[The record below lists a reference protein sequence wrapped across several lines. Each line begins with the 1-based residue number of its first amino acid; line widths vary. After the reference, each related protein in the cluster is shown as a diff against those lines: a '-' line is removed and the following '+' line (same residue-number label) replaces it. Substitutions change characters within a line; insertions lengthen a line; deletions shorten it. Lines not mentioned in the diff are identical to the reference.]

1 MTKNW
6 KNKNILITGVNGFV
20 GSNLAKYFI
29 SQEANVFG
37 ISKKVINNSLLNF
50 EGLSKSVNFHLIS
63 LCDYESVCSFF
74 KLNNI
79 DVCFHLAAQVEVGVA
94 NEDPYSTW
102 DTNIRGTY
110 NLLEAIR
117 VYNNNIQAVIVASS
131 DKAYGSYKKSE
142 MPYKEDYPL
151 KPLYPY
157 DTSKACADLIS
168 RSYASD
174 IYGLPIAIT
183 RFANIYGPG
192 QLNFSALFPD
202 CIRSALGYSNF
213 IPRGN
218 GSHIRDFLYIDD
230 VINLYSLI
238 SSKLIKDK
246 TNIMGQVFNAGTNE
260 PKIVKDIINIIYKK
274 IGNIDDLDM
283 VNSQLSKNTTVGEI
297 DCQYMDYEKVNKY
310 FGWMPSTSF
319 DQGIEKTIAW
329 YKNYLNKVVTT

>member
-1 MTKNW
+1 MNDIW

-20 GSNLAKYFI
+20 GSNLAKFFI
-29 SQEANVFG
+29 SQDANVFG
-37 ISKKVINNSLLNF
+37 ISKKIIDNSLLNF
-50 EGLSKSVNFHLIS
+50 EGLSDKVNFHLIS
-63 LCDYESVCSFF
+63 LCDYDAVCSFF
-74 KLNNI
+74 KSNNI
-79 DVCFHLAAQVEVGVA
+79 DICFHLAAQVEVGVA
-94 NEDPYSTW
+94 NTNPYSTW
-102 DTNIRGTY
+102 DTNIRGTF

-117 VYNNNIQAVIVASS
+117 VYNNNIQAIIVASS
-131 DKAYGSYKKSE
+131 DKAYGSYDKAE

-202 CIRSALGYSNF
+202 CIRSALGYSKF

-218 GSHIRDFLYIDD
+218 GSHIRDFLYVDD

-238 SSKLIKDK
+238 SIKLIQDK
-246 TNIMGQVFNAGTNE
+246 KMIAGQVFNAGTNE
-260 PKIVKDIINIIYKK
+260 PKIVKDIINIIYNK
-274 IGNIDDLDM
+274 IGNSDDLTEI
-283 VNSQLSKNTTVGEI
+283 NSQLRKNKTVGEI
-297 DCQYMDYEKVNKY
+297 DCQYMDFEKVNKY
-310 FGWMPSTSF
+310 FSWSPSTNF
-319 DQGIEKTIAW
+319 DQGIEKTISW